1 PPDRPISLLLF
12 LAIGALAF
20 RGIGLIIAAV
30 SNSTAESN
38 VLVQVL
44 YMPMLMLSGA
54 MFPATILP
62 RAAQVAAQFVPASY
76 LVSGVQG
83 ILTQREPL
91 SANWKSA
98 VALLITLTIAVFV
111 ATRLFRWE
119 KDEKLKS
126 SAKLWVAAVLLPFV
140 ALGVYQFRSSEQIV
154 KNRMLWRELQRGDVF
169 LIRNAKIF
177 VGDGRVID
185 SGSLLV
191 RKGKIEAVYEGRG
204 PDESLVK
211 AEVIEAAG
219 ETVLPGLVD
228 VHVHIGAPGG
238 VYADAKDFAAEH
250 IAER

>member
-119 KDEKLKS
+119 KDEKLKA
-126 SAKLWVAAVLLPFV
+126 SAKLWVAVVLLPFV
-140 ALGVYQFRSSEQIV
+140 FLGLYQLWTNAADD
-154 KNRMLWRELQRGDVF
+154 KNRALSVGRQRGDSF

-177 VGDGRVID
+177 IGDGRVIEQ
-185 SGSLLV
+185 GSVLV
-191 RKGKIEAVYEGRG
+191 RK
-204 PDESLVK
+204 
-211 AEVIEAAG
+211 
-219 ETVLPGLVD
+219 
-228 VHVHIGAPGG
+228 
-238 VYADAKDFAAEH
+238 
-250 IAER
+250 